1 MKKKLPK
8 SIKKFIRRK
17 KAKLRKTTNYK
28 EYENKRNIQFG
39 D

>member
-17 KAKLRKTTNYK
+17 KAKLRKSTNYK
-28 EYENKRNIQFG
+28 EYENKRNIQLSN
-39 D
+39 